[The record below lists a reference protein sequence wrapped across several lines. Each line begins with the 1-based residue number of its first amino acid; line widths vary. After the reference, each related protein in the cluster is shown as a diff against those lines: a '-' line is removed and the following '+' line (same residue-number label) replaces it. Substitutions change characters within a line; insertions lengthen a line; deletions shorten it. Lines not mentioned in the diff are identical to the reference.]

1 MIGIEGKSV
10 FLSGPM
16 TGLPKWNKEAFAKA
30 EERLYELGAE
40 WVFNPATDAPK
51 TDFDPYG
58 HDYWMACTLHELTTL
73 PQHYGDSG
81 FSPVYDMLALLPGW
95 EASKGARVE
104 CEVAHAIGLVVIEM
118 PKEWL
123 IAEGEEA
130 E

>member
-1 MIGIEGKSV
+1 MIGIEGKNA

-30 EERLYELGAE
+30 EERLYVLGAE

-73 PQHYGDSG
+73 PHHRADSG
-81 FSPVYDMLALLPGW
+81 FSPVYDVLVLLPGW
-95 EASKGARVE
+95 EASEGARTE
-104 CEVAHAIGLVVIEM
+104 RMVAEAIGIE
-118 PKEWL
+118 
-123 IAEGEEA
+123 IAELSEVMR
-130 E
+130 